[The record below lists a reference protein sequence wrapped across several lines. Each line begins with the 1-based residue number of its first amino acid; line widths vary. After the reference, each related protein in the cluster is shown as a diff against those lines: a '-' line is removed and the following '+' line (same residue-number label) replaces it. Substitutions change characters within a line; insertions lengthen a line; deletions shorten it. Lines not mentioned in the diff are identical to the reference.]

1 MEGGIAIFLLF
12 VIIVVGLALA
22 FVFGGLGGGL
32 QAWRERREGQ
42 GEARRPTHARVEDD
56 GSSRAKPT
64 NG

>member
-32 QAWRERREGQ
+32 TALREKRAGRG
-42 GEARRPTHARVEDD
+42 GERRPTHSVVHDD
-56 GSSRAKPT
+56 GSSRAKPSDR
-64 NG
+64 